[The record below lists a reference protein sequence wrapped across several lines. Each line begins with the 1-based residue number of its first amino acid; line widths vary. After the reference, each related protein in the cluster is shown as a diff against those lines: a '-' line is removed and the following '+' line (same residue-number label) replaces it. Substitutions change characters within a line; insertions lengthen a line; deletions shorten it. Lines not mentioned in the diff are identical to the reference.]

1 MAVRFQNGKAIGM
14 SRAKQEDNAM
24 LLRFIQEAGR
34 ARAKLM
40 EVVNMKGAIT
50 EPVEAKVRETI
61 AMIDRDIRDW
71 RSEMS

>member
-1 MAVRFQNGKAIGM
+1 
-14 SRAKQEDNAM
+14 M